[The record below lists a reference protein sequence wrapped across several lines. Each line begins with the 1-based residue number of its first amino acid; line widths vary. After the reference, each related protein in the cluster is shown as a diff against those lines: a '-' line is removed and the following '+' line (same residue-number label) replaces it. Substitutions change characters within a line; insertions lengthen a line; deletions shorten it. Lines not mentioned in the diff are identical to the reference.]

1 MVDFSHLLNRNSE
14 EDSYLRIFSEK
25 EIEDFYKIFVGDIS
39 EKPETE
45 QELFSLQKKY
55 LMTRDLKYWN
65 EMLLICYSYFRSC
78 LLKTVRGGNF
88 IDPDNITDA
97 SIHAAF
103 SFMKQYIRNK
113 DFIVGASFAGMAT
126 WKIFEGKKMIKDH
139 QNNELSLN
147 FIIDQD
153 SGKEL
158 EQLLSD
164 TSSQYQDDINDSE
177 DLVEIFERV
186 MNELREVENLDS
198 RTFFLVKLYVLLN
211 IRGPK
216 NRHSIPMFLNTWAN
230 DYVTRSIC
238 EETLLEIN
246 KRMREE
252 LA

>member
-14 EDSYLRIFSEK
+14 ETYLRLFSEK

-45 QELFSLQKKY
+45 QKLFALQKKY
-55 LMTRDLKYWN
+55 LMTRDLEYWN

-88 IDPDNITDA
+88 IDPDKITDA
-97 SIHAAF
+97 SVHAAF

-126 WKIFEGKKMIKDH
+126 WKIFEGKNIIKDH

-158 EQLLSD
+158 EQLLSN
-164 TSSQYQDDINDSE
+164 TQYQDDVKDKEELID
-177 DLVEIFERV
+177 IFDRV
-186 MNELREVENLDS
+186 MKELKEIEKLDS

-216 NRHSIPMFLNTWAN
+216 NRHSVPMFLNIWAN

-238 EETLLEIN
+238 EETLLEVN
-246 KRMREE
+246 RRMREE
-252 LA
+252 LV